1 MFWRDLFSSVVFLT
15 FGLTGFAAIFGNI
28 EADSER
34 LAAKKHW
41 LNVFRQ
47 ELGLVIYVII
57 VLIGLYFFW
66 RNLGGVKQPT
76 RRYIGFSL
84 TRSFLF

>member
-57 VLIGLYFFW
+57 VLIGLYFFGAILVASNN
-66 RNLGGVKQPT
+66 RHDAILG
-76 RRYIGFSL
+76 FH
-84 TRSFLF
+84 